1 MSAEMVLTV
10 VSRCVI
16 THVEHIAVL
25 VLRAINSTVMDTR
38 VEVSKNKNLIKTT
51 RELYTLQC
59 RH

>member
-1 MSAEMVLTV
+1 MSAEMVPTV
-10 VSRCVI
+10 VSRYVI

-51 RELYTLQC
+51 RELYTSQC